1 MFYLRIIF
9 FLCFV
14 KKNCLFFRTFS
25 RRDCCRN
32 HNIVNNST
40 NTDENR
46 QRNFLRIF
54 LLRKEESCGG
64 KSSDF
69 CPSTALPKIRTICG
83 IILYRTQITTILLII
98 SWNDVFNKQRSRIRF
113 WCSALNIVS
122 TTMYMYLK

>member
-54 LLRKEESCGG
+54 LLKRKVVGARVQTFSGIL
-64 KSSDF
+64 
-69 CPSTALPKIRTICG
+69 STALPKIRTICG

-98 SWNDVFNKQRSRIRF
+98 SWNNVFNKQRSRIRF
-113 WCSALNIVS
+113 WCSAPNIVS
-122 TTMYMYLK
+122 TTIK